1 LWYSLLLVVLLIGPA
16 SIAYA
21 GESEIVQSDGGRIFV
36 DEDVALEP
44 GETFAGDLGVFNGD
58 LTVPPDS
65 TVNGSV
71 FVADGDADVAGL
83 IKGDLAVLGG
93 DLELSDSGR
102 VRGDVFTMSGSHK
115 VAGQVNGDLSS
126 MFGDMELG
134 SAALVNGD
142 LLVISGQLERE
153 PGAQVQGDELSELR
167 LPDVPLFREQPR
179 GREVPDVPEVPE
191 VPAQPEWAPRVP
203 QSPSETLGSRVGR
216 FLGRMVSAGFM
227 SLLFVAAGML
237 IVIVWPKHT
246 RRVAECISAA
256 PAQSFGL
263 GLLTFVIAAVL
274 EVVAV
279 VLMVVII
286 LVAAV
291 LISTVLLIPVGLL
304 LILLSGLVLLPV
316 PLILA
321 GAVILGWVS
330 LAETVG
336 RKVLAVVKVEN
347 VRPLGAVL
355 VGLLLTVSLAATLW
369 VIEPLCCAWP
379 FIILLTSIGV
389 GGVIHSRFGRQPC
402 WGADIS
408 VSEDVLPLEAMDEE
422 LGQPDRPNNLP

>member
-1 LWYSLLLVVLLIGPA
+1 LLLVVLVIGPA

-21 GESEIVQSDGGRIFV
+21 GAPGIVQSDGGRIFV

-58 LTVPPDS
+58 LTVPRDS

-93 DLELSDSGR
+93 DLDLSDSGR

-142 LLVISGQLERE
+142 LLVISGRLERD

-167 LPDVPLFREQPR
+167 LPEVPLLREQPR
-179 GREVPDVPEVPE
+179 VREVPDLPE

-203 QSPSETLGSRVGR
+203 QSPAETLGSRVGR
-216 FLGRMVSAGFM
+216 FLGRMVSAGLM

-246 RRVAECISAA
+246 RRVAECISAV

-286 LVAAV
+286 LVAAA

-316 PLILA
+316 PVILA

-330 LAETVG
+330 LAETLG
-336 RKVLAVVKVEN
+336 RKALAVVKVEN

-402 WGADIS
+402 WGVDMS
-408 VSEDVLPLEAMDEE
+408 VSEDALPLEAMDEE